1 MKPNAVLVNVGRGA
15 TLDEPALVAAL
26 QAGRIRGAGLD
37 VFTVEPL
44 PATSPLWG
52 MDNVLLSPH
61 TADRTARWLDEAMDQ
76 FLENLRRFQDGRP
89 LLNVVADKRR
99 GY

>member
-1 MKPNAVLVNVGRGA
+1 
-15 TLDEPALVAAL
+15 
-26 QAGRIRGAGLD
+26 
-37 VFTVEPL
+37 
-44 PATSPLWG
+44 

-61 TADRTARWLDEAMDQ
+61 TADRTATWLDEAMDL

-89 LLNVVADKRR
+89 LLNVVADKSR